1 MQPGQAQA
9 IEGARRAEPC
19 PERPRDPAGARG
31 QSLPLWHPSADPG
44 GRDARGEAQ
53 GAEFLMVTA
62 RTTRREFIKGTGVLI
77 VGFGLAEPMR
87 AALGQPAPA
96 GKTVATDEVD
106 AFLSIARDGGVSV
119 FTGKVDLGTGIRVAL
134 RQMAAEELDV
144 PVDRIN
150 LVEGD
155 TALTPDQGPTW
166 GSLSVQVGGVQIRQ
180 AAATARKALV
190 DMAAGRPGRSVGGAH
205 VKSGIVRVRADIDR
219 KSTRLNSSHSQI
231 S

>member
-1 MQPGQAQA
+1 
-9 IEGARRAEPC
+9 
-19 PERPRDPAGARG
+19 
-31 QSLPLWHPSADPG
+31 
-44 GRDARGEAQ
+44 
-53 GAEFLMVTA
+53 MVTA

-166 GSLSVQVGGVQIRQ
+166 TERSEEVGGVQIRQ

-190 DMAAGRPGRSVGGAH
+190 DLAAARPRETAGGRAVYVG
-205 VKSGIVRVRADIDR
+205 SWR
-219 KSTRLNSSHSQI
+219 
-231 S
+231 